1 MYCNKRNTLQLTA
14 LMLKAG
20 ITDVVICPGSR
31 NSPLANNF
39 SVAGMNCIPV
49 TDERCAGFVA
59 IGLGQA
65 LRRAVAVCVTS
76 GSAVLNLAPAV
87 AEAFYQKLPLLVITA
102 DRPERWLDQMDGQ
115 TLPQPGAFGRMV
127 HKCVQLPEP
136 NWGDSPENNEIAW
149 ACNRLINEAFI
160 EMNRK
165 NGPVQVNVPITEP
178 FFDFSV
184 ENLPDERLI
193 SYSETAFSSVKVDFS
208 VGKST
213 KAMVIIGQLSAKEA
227 DGCRSALKSLVE
239 KHKNIVVCAEYLS
252 NIGYDCPNVLR
263 NFDEVLSA
271 HSADDTLMPD
281 VVFVLGGHV
290 VSKRLK
296 NFIRNASPERL
307 VQFVSDD
314 YSLPDTYK
322 CVTHFVKTSAEDAF
336 KIIEQQLI
344 DTDKTFF
351 GRWKNLSDN
360 LKEKADKYSFSSF
373 CDLSALKFI
382 SENIDRKFAI
392 HVANSS
398 MVRNIQMFDA
408 SYSEV
413 FCNRGVNGIE
423 GCVSAA
429 QGFRLGG
436 RDTLLLV
443 GDLAF
448 FYDSNAL
455 WIEDSMNTQKSR
467 NKLRIVVFNNHLG
480 QIFRNLKGLD
490 KASSY
495 QEYIAGKHSA
505 GAEHIA
511 KAFNARY
518 FNAESLSE
526 LKSVFRKFMDDVDS
540 HTSIL
545 ELFIDSEASKN
556 EFSKY
561 FEHITKQ

>member
-49 TDERCAGFVA
+49 TDERCAGFVD
-59 IGLGQA
+59 IGLAQA

-87 AEAFYQKLPLLVITA
+87 AEAFYQKVPLLVITA

-136 NWGDSPENNEIAW
+136 NWNDSSENNEVAW
-149 ACNRLINEAFI
+149 FCNRLINEAFI

-165 NGPVQVNVPITEP
+165 NGPVQINVPITEP

-184 ENLPDERLI
+184 ENLPNERLI
-193 SYSETAFSSVKVDFS
+193 YYSEPDFSSINVDLS
-208 VGKST
+208 VEKSA
-213 KAMVIIGQLSAKEA
+213 KAMVIIGQLNAEEA
-227 DGCRSALKSLVE
+227 IECRSALKSLAE
-239 KHKNIVVCAEYLS
+239 KHRNIVVCAEYLS

-271 HSADDTLMPD
+271 YSADEYLKPDT
-281 VVFVLGGHV
+281 VFVIGGHV

-296 NFIRNASPERL
+296 NFIRNVSPERL
-307 VQFVSDD
+307 VQFVGDG

-322 CVTHFVKTSAEDAF
+322 CATHFVRTSADNAL
-336 KIIEQQLI
+336 KIIEHQLI
-344 DTDKTFF
+344 EADKDFF
-351 GRWKNLSDN
+351 ECWKNLSEN

-382 SENIDRKFAI
+382 SENIDRKFAL

-413 FCNRGVNGIE
+413 LCNRGVNGIE

-455 WIEDSMNTQKSR
+455 WIEDSMNMQKSC

-480 QIFRNLKGLD
+480 QIFCNLKGLD
-490 KASSY
+490 KASAY

-505 GAEHIA
+505 SAEHVA

-518 FNAESLSE
+518 FSAESLSE
-526 LKSVFRKFMDDVDS
+526 LKSVFRNFMDDEDS
-540 HTSIL
+540 HTSVL
-545 ELFIDSEASKN
+545 ELFIDSETSKN
-556 EFSKY
+556 EFRNY
-561 FEHITKQ
+561 FEHICK

>member
-59 IGLGQA
+59 IGLAQA

-87 AEAFYQKLPLLVITA
+87 AEAFYQKVPLLVITA

-136 NWGDSPENNEIAW
+136 NWNDSSENNEVAW
-149 ACNRLINEAFI
+149 FCNRLINEAFI

-165 NGPVQVNVPITEP
+165 NGPVQINVPITEP

-184 ENLPDERLI
+184 ENLPNERLI
-193 SYSETAFSSVKVDFS
+193 YYSEPDFSSINVDLS
-208 VGKST
+208 VEKSA
-213 KAMVIIGQLSAKEA
+213 KAMVIIGQLNAEEA
-227 DGCRSALKSLVE
+227 IECRSALKSLAE
-239 KHKNIVVCAEYLS
+239 KHRNIVVCAEYLS

-271 HSADDTLMPD
+271 YSADEYLKPDT
-281 VVFVLGGHV
+281 VFVIGGHV

-296 NFIRNASPERL
+296 NFIRNVSPERL
-307 VQFVSDD
+307 VQFVGDG

-322 CVTHFVKTSAEDAF
+322 CATHFVRTSADNAL
-336 KIIEQQLI
+336 KIIEHQLI
-344 DTDKTFF
+344 EADKDFF
-351 GRWKNLSDN
+351 ECWKNLSEN

-382 SENIDRKFAI
+382 SENIDRKFAL

-413 FCNRGVNGIE
+413 LCNRGVNGIE

-455 WIEDSMNTQKSR
+455 WIEDSMNMQKSC

-480 QIFRNLKGLD
+480 QIFCNLKGLD
-490 KASSY
+490 KASAY

-505 GAEHIA
+505 SAEHVA

-518 FNAESLSE
+518 FSAESLSE
-526 LKSVFRKFMDDVDS
+526 LKSVFRNFMDDEDS
-540 HTSIL
+540 HTSVL
-545 ELFIDSEASKN
+545 ELFIDSETSKN
-556 EFSKY
+556 EFRNY
-561 FEHITKQ
+561 FEHICK

>member
-39 SVAGMNCIPV
+39 SVAGMNCVPV

-59 IGLGQA
+59 IGLAQA
-65 LRRAVAVCVTS
+65 LRRAVAVCATS

-87 AEAFYQKLPLLVITA
+87 AEAFYQKVPLLVITA
-102 DRPERWLDQMDGQ
+102 DRPERWLYQMDGQ

-136 NWGDSPENNEIAW
+136 NWNDSSENNEVAW
-149 ACNRLINEAFI
+149 FCNRLINEAFI

-165 NGPVQVNVPITEP
+165 NGPVQINVPITEP

-184 ENLPDERLI
+184 ENLPNERLI
-193 SYSETAFSSVKVDFS
+193 YYSEPDFSSINVDLS
-208 VGKST
+208 VEKSA
-213 KAMVIIGQLSAKEA
+213 KAMVIIGQLNTEEA
-227 DGCRSALKSLVE
+227 IECRSALKSLAD
-239 KHKNIVVCAEYLS
+239 KHRNIVVCAEYLS
-252 NIGYDCPNVLR
+252 NISYDCPNVLR
-263 NFDEVLSA
+263 NFDEILSVY
-271 HSADDTLMPD
+271 SADESLKPDT
-281 VVFVLGGHV
+281 VFVLGGHI

-296 NFIRNASPERL
+296 NFIRNVSPERL
-307 VQFVSDD
+307 VQFVGDG

-322 CVTHFVKTSAEDAF
+322 CATHFVRTSADNAF
-336 KIIEQQLI
+336 KIIEHQLI
-344 DTDKTFF
+344 EADKDFF
-351 GRWKNLSDN
+351 ERWKNLSEN

-382 SENIDRKFAI
+382 SENIDRKFAL

-413 FCNRGVNGIE
+413 LCNRGVNGIE

-455 WIEDSMNTQKSR
+455 WIEDSMNMQKSC

-480 QIFRNLKGLD
+480 QIFCNLKGLD
-490 KASSY
+490 KASAY

-505 GAEHIA
+505 SAEHIA

-518 FNAESLSE
+518 FSAESLSE
-526 LKSVFRKFMDDVDS
+526 LKSVFRNFMDDEDS
-540 HTSIL
+540 HTSVL
-545 ELFIDSEASKN
+545 EFFIDSETSKN
-556 EFSKY
+556 EFRNY
-561 FEHITKQ
+561 FEHISK